1 MTAAPAL
8 AFPSSKTLL
17 SWWTQL
23 APLRPSALWVGHL
36 LLHRVEALVS
46 AQRPCPIDPIA
57 LFVLRAVALAGQAS
71 LETVALNLALERA
84 LVRQALARLQLDKLV
99 EEEAGG
105 VWRPLKR
112 GAEAVQKGLYL
123 RGEQQR
129 RAFYFVES
137 ALAADLPVFI
147 PLQNHP
153 SLTDWPGNDVCRFQ
167 KTVLQE
173 CLQQPAEWKVHRG
186 FPLDVTDIVDENAA
200 AGAGSPP
207 QEIWRAITVVQPRHL
222 LALLVLV
229 RSAAQEEKLLGFA
242 VQQQRWLLEAEQP
255 AFEVK
260 QAWRELVPE
269 AIAEPPLDMWRQSWR
284 DWCRARG
291 LPEAEVDACTLEQ
304 RHCTL
309 HVTAG
314 SGLLDRLQA
323 SHDVSLKGEAWLLCG
338 AERIRKAVRL
348 EIARPRQG
356 QLRGR

>member
-1 MTAAPAL
+1 MTAASAL

-36 LLHRVEALVS
+36 LLHRVEALV
-46 AQRPCPIDPIA
+46 ATQRPCPIDPIA
-57 LFVLRAVALAGQAS
+57 LFVLRAVALARQAS
-71 LETVALNLALERA
+71 LETVAHDLALEGA
-84 LVRQALARLQLDKLV
+84 LVRQALTRLGSDKLV
-99 EEEAGG
+99 AEEAGG
-105 VWRPLKR
+105 AWRLLKR
-112 GAEAVQKGLYL
+112 GEEAVKKGLYL
-123 RGEQQR
+123 RGERQR
-129 RAFYFVES
+129 RFFYFMES
-137 ALAADLPVFI
+137 AQAAAMPVFL
-147 PLQNHP
+147 PLQNQP
-153 SLTDWPGNDVCRFQ
+153 ALTDWPGNEVCRFQ

-173 CLQQPAEWKVHRG
+173 CLQQPAEWKVHHG
-186 FPLDVTDIVDENAA
+186 FPLDVTDIVDENSL
-200 AGAGSPP
+200 AGAASPP

-242 VQQQRWLLEAEQP
+242 VQQPRWLLEAERP

-269 AIAEPPLDMWRQSWR
+269 AIAEPPLEVWRQSWR

-291 LPEAEVDACTLEQ
+291 LPEAETDACALEQ

-309 HVTAG
+309 HVTTG
-314 SGLLDRLQA
+314 SSLVDRLQA
-323 SHDVSLKGEAWLLCG
+323 SHDVALKGEAWLLCG
-338 AERIRKAVRL
+338 AERIRKAARL